1 MRYKKYLITL
11 SVAVLSLLLPVAVV
25 QPALAQQ
32 GSSGGGG
39 AKQQVLGGLQSVDNN
54 NTTADTLPEGIKSV
68 INMMLFIAG
77 AVAVIMIIIGG
88 IRFVISNGD
97 ASSVTAA
104 RHTIL
109 YAVIGLVVIILAY
122 AIVNFVVSNIGQNG

>member
-11 SVAVLSLLLPVAVV
+11 SVAVLSLVLPAAVV
-25 QPALAQQ
+25 QPAFAQQ
-32 GSSGGGG
+32 GGGSGGG

-88 IRFVISNGD
+88 IRFVTSNGD

-109 YAVIGLVVIILAY
+109 YAVIGLIVIILAY
-122 AIVNFVVSNIGQNG
+122 AIVNFVVSNIG